1 MKLETRNQ
9 KPETK
14 SERILIINGPNLN
27 WVGTR
32 EPEVY
37 GNQNLEGYL
46 NSLAKEL
53 ATSDQKPETS
63 DQKPGTRN
71 QEPETRNQKLETIQ
85 TNIEGEIIN
94 HLQASEKDPNTI
106 GVIINA
112 GGYSHTSVAIAD
124 TIRAMSKKVIVVHI
138 SNTFDRGV
146 ERHKDLVAAASD
158 GFIGGF
164 GLDGYRIAVD
174 ALQLATRN

>member
-1 MKLETRNQ
+1 MTINQ
-9 KPETK
+9 
-14 SERILIINGPNLN
+14 RILIINGPNLN

-37 GNQNLEGYL
+37 GNQNLEEYL

-53 ATSDQKPETS
+53 AASDQEPETRS
-63 DQKPGTRN
+63 
-71 QEPETRNQKLETIQ
+71 QEPETRNQQLETTQ
-85 TNIEGEIIN
+85 SNIEGEIIN
-94 HLQASEKDPNTI
+94 QLQNAETDNNVV

-124 TIRAMSKKVIVVHI
+124 TIRAMSKKVIAVHI
-138 SNTFDRGV
+138 SNTFDREV

-164 GLDGYRIAVD
+164 GLDGYRL
-174 ALQLATRN
+174 ALVSLGVGV

>member
-27 WVGTR
+27 WIGTR
-32 EPEVY
+32 EPDVY
-37 GNQNLEGYL
+37 GSQNLEEYL
-46 NSLAKEL
+46 NSLNQEL
-53 ATSDQKPETS
+53 ETRN
-63 DQKPGTRN
+63 QEPGTRN
-71 QEPETRNQKLETIQ
+71 QKLATTQ
-85 TNIEGEIIN
+85 SNIEGEIIN
-94 HLQASEKDPNTI
+94 QLQDAETDTNVV

-112 GGYSHTSVAIAD
+112 GGYAHTSVAIAD
-124 TIRAMSKKVIVVHI
+124 TIRAMSKKVIAVHI
-138 SNTFDRGV
+138 SNTFDREV

-164 GLDGYRIAVD
+164 GLDGYRLAVV
-174 ALQLATRN
+174 ALQLSIRN

>member
-32 EPEVY
+32 EPDIY
-37 GNQNLEGYL
+37 GTQNLEVYL

-53 ATSDQKPETS
+53 ATSNQQPATS
-63 DQKPGTRN
+63 N
-71 QEPETRNQKLETIQ
+71 QQLETTQ
-85 TNIEGEIIN
+85 SNIEGEIIN
-94 HLQASEKDPNTI
+94 QLQDAETDTNVV

-112 GGYSHTSVAIAD
+112 GGYAHTSVAIAD
-124 TIRAMSKKVIVVHI
+124 TIRAMSKKVIAVHI
-138 SNTFDRGV
+138 SNTFDREV

-164 GLDGYRIAVD
+164 GLDGYRL
-174 ALQLATRN
+174 ALVSLGVGV

>member
-1 MKLETRNQ
+1 LKLGTRNQ

-37 GNQNLEGYL
+37 GSQNLEEYL

-53 ATSDQKPETS
+53 AASDQKPET
-63 DQKPGTRN
+63 RN
-71 QEPETRNQKLETIQ
+71 QELETTQ
-85 TNIEGEIIN
+85 SNIEGEIIN
-94 HLQASEKDPNTI
+94 LLQAAEKNPNTI

-112 GGYSHTSVAIAD
+112 GGYSHTSVAISD
-124 TIRAMSKKVIVVHI
+124 TIRAMSKKVIAVHI
-138 SNTFDRGV
+138 SNTFDRDI

-164 GLDGYRIAVD
+164 GLDGYRL
-174 ALQLATRN
+174 ALVSLGVGV

>member
-1 MKLETRNQ
+1 MTTNQ
-9 KPETK
+9 
-14 SERILIINGPNLN
+14 RILIINAPNLN

-37 GNQNLEGYL
+37 GSQNLEEYL

-53 ATSDQKPETS
+53 AISDQE
-63 DQKPGTRN
+63 PGTRN
-71 QEPETRNQKLETIQ
+71 QTLETTQ
-85 TNIEGEIIN
+85 SNIEGEIIN
-94 HLQASEKDPNTI
+94 LLQAAEKNPNTT

-112 GGYSHTSVAIAD
+112 GGYSHTSVAISD
-124 TIRAMSKKVIVVHI
+124 TIRAMSKKVIAVHI
-138 SNTFDRGV
+138 SNTFDRDI

-164 GLDGYRIAVD
+164 GLDGYRL
-174 ALQLATRN
+174 ALVSLGVGV

>member
-1 MKLETRNQ
+1 MTRNLKSETRNQ
-9 KPETK
+9 
-14 SERILIINGPNLN
+14 RILIINGPNLN

-37 GNQNLEGYL
+37 GSQNLEEYL
-46 NSLAKEL
+46 NTLSKEL
-53 ATSDQKPETS
+53 AASDQKPETS
-63 DQKPGTRN
+63 N
-71 QEPETRNQKLETIQ
+71 QQPETRNHQLDTTQ
-85 TNIEGEIIN
+85 SNVEGEIIN
-94 HLQASEKDPNTI
+94 QLQNAETDNNVV

-124 TIRAMSKKVIVVHI
+124 TIRAMSKKVIAVHI
-138 SNTFDRGV
+138 SNTFDRDV

-164 GLDGYRIAVD
+164 GLDGYRL
-174 ALQLATRN
+174 ALVSLGVGV

>member
-1 MKLETRNQ
+1 MKPGTRNQ
-9 KPETK
+9 ELETK

-32 EPEVY
+32 EPDVY
-37 GNQNLEGYL
+37 GRQNLEEYL

-63 DQKPGTRN
+63 N
-71 QEPETRNQKLETIQ
+71 QEPGTRNQKLETIQ

-94 HLQASEKDPNTI
+94 QLQNAETYSNVV

-112 GGYSHTSVAIAD
+112 GGYAHTSLAIAD
-124 TIRAMSKKVIVVHI
+124 TIRAMSKRVIAVHI
-138 SNTFDRGV
+138 SNTFDREE
-146 ERHKDLVAAASD
+146 ERRKDLVAAASD

-164 GLDGYRIAVD
+164 GLDGYRLAVI
-174 ALQLATRN
+174 ALQLASRN

>member
-1 MKLETRNQ
+1 MTINQ
-9 KPETK
+9 
-14 SERILIINGPNLN
+14 RILIINGPNLN

-37 GNQNLEGYL
+37 GNQNLEEYL

-53 ATSDQKPETS
+53 ATS
-63 DQKPGTRN
+63 N
-71 QEPETRNQKLETIQ
+71 QVLAAEQSNL
-85 TNIEGEIIN
+85 EGEIIN
-94 HLQASEKDPNTI
+94 LLQAAEKKPNTI

-112 GGYSHTSVAIAD
+112 GGYSHTSVAISD
-124 TIRAMSKKVIVVHI
+124 TIRAMSKKVIAVHI
-138 SNTFDRGV
+138 SNTFDRDI

-164 GLDGYRIAVD
+164 GLDGYRL
-174 ALQLATRN
+174 ALVSLGVGV

>member
-1 MKLETRNQ
+1 MTINQ
-9 KPETK
+9 
-14 SERILIINGPNLN
+14 RILIINGPNLN

-37 GNQNLEGYL
+37 GSQNLEEYL

-53 ATSDQKPETS
+53 ATSN
-63 DQKPGTRN
+63 QKPGARN
-71 QEPETRNQKLETIQ
+71 QQLETTQ
-85 TNIEGEIIN
+85 SNIEGEIIN
-94 HLQASEKDPNTI
+94 QLQNAETDNNVV

-124 TIRAMSKKVIVVHI
+124 TIRAMSKKVIAVHI
-138 SNTFDRGV
+138 SNTFDREV

-164 GLDGYRIAVD
+164 GLDGYRL
-174 ALQLATRN
+174 ALVSLGLGV

>member
-1 MKLETRNQ
+1 MTINQ
-9 KPETK
+9 
-14 SERILIINGPNLN
+14 RILIINGPNLN

-37 GNQNLEGYL
+37 GSQNLEEYL

-53 ATSDQKPETS
+53 ATSDQKP
-63 DQKPGTRN
+63 GTRN
-71 QEPETRNQKLETIQ
+71 QQLETTQ
-85 TNIEGEIIN
+85 SNIEGEIIN
-94 HLQASEKDPNTI
+94 QLQNAETDNNVV

-124 TIRAMSKKVIVVHI
+124 TIRAMSKKVIAVHI
-138 SNTFDRGV
+138 SNTFDRDI

-164 GLDGYRIAVD
+164 GLDGYRL
-174 ALQLATRN
+174 ALVSLGVGV

>member
-9 KPETK
+9 KTETK

-32 EPEVY
+32 EPDVY
-37 GNQNLEGYL
+37 GSQNLEEYL
-46 NSLAKEL
+46 NSLNQEL
-53 ATSDQKPETS
+53 ETRN
-63 DQKPGTRN
+63 QEPGTRN
-71 QEPETRNQKLETIQ
+71 QKLATTQ
-85 TNIEGEIIN
+85 SNIEGEIIN
-94 HLQASEKDPNTI
+94 QLQDAETDTNVV

-112 GGYSHTSVAIAD
+112 GGYAHTSVAIAD
-124 TIRAMSKKVIVVHI
+124 TIRAMSKKVIAVHI
-138 SNTFDRGV
+138 SNTFDREV

-164 GLDGYRIAVD
+164 GLDGYRLAVV
-174 ALQLATRN
+174 ALQLSIRN

>member
-1 MKLETRNQ
+1 MTINQ
-9 KPETK
+9 
-14 SERILIINGPNLN
+14 RILIINGPNLN

-37 GNQNLEGYL
+37 GNQNLEEYL

-53 ATSDQKPETS
+53 ATRN
-63 DQKPGTRN
+63 QKPGTRN
-71 QEPETRNQKLETIQ
+71 QQLETTQ
-85 TNIEGEIIN
+85 SNIEGEIIN
-94 HLQASEKDPNTI
+94 QLQNAETDNNVV

-124 TIRAMSKKVIVVHI
+124 TIRAMSKKVIAVHI
-138 SNTFDRGV
+138 SNTFDRDV

-164 GLDGYRIAVD
+164 GLDGYRL
-174 ALQLATRN
+174 ALVSLGVGV

>member
-1 MKLETRNQ
+1 MTINQ
-9 KPETK
+9 
-14 SERILIINGPNLN
+14 RILIINGPNLN

-37 GNQNLEGYL
+37 GNQNLEEYL

-53 ATSDQKPETS
+53 ATK
-63 DQKPGTRN
+63 N
-71 QEPETRNQKLETIQ
+71 QQLQ
-85 TNIEGEIIN
+85 TTQSNIEGEIIN
-94 HLQASEKDPNTI
+94 QLQNAETDNNVV

-124 TIRAMSKKVIVVHI
+124 TIRAMSKKVIAVHI
-138 SNTFDRGV
+138 SNTFDRDV

-164 GLDGYRIAVD
+164 GLDGYRL
-174 ALQLATRN
+174 ALVSLGVGV

>member
-1 MKLETRNQ
+1 
-9 KPETK
+9 
-14 SERILIINGPNLN
+14 
-27 WVGTR
+27 VGTR

-37 GNQNLEGYL
+37 GNQNLEEYL

-53 ATSDQKPETS
+53 AASGQLLVAE
-63 DQKPGTRN
+63 
-71 QEPETRNQKLETIQ
+71 Q

-94 HLQASEKDPNTI
+94 LLQAAEKNPNTI

-112 GGYSHTSVAIAD
+112 GGYSHTSVAISD
-124 TIRAMSKKVIVVHI
+124 TIRAMSKKVIAVHI
-138 SNTFDRGV
+138 SNTFDRDI

-164 GLDGYRIAVD
+164 GLDGYRL
-174 ALQLATRN
+174 ALVSLGLGV

>member
-1 MKLETRNQ
+1 MTINQ
-9 KPETK
+9 
-14 SERILIINGPNLN
+14 RILIINGPNLN

-37 GNQNLEGYL
+37 GNQNLEEYL

-53 ATSDQKPETS
+53 
-63 DQKPGTRN
+63 
-71 QEPETRNQKLETIQ
+71 ETRNQKLETTQ
-85 TNIEGEIIN
+85 SNIEGEIIN
-94 HLQASEKDPNTI
+94 QLQNAETDNNVV

-124 TIRAMSKKVIVVHI
+124 TIRAMSKKVIAVHI
-138 SNTFDRGV
+138 SNTFDRDI

-164 GLDGYRIAVD
+164 GLDGYRL
-174 ALQLATRN
+174 ALVSLGVGV

>member
-32 EPEVY
+32 EPDVY
-37 GNQNLEGYL
+37 GSQNLEEYL

-53 ATSDQKPETS
+53 AISN
-63 DQKPGTRN
+63 QKPGTRN
-71 QEPETRNQKLETIQ
+71 HLLETTQ
-85 TNIEGEIIN
+85 SNIEGEIIN
-94 HLQASEKDPNTI
+94 QLQDAETDTNVV

-112 GGYSHTSVAIAD
+112 GGYAHTSVAIAD
-124 TIRAMSKKVIVVHI
+124 TIRAMSKKVIAVHI
-138 SNTFDRGV
+138 SNTFDREV

-164 GLDGYRIAVD
+164 GLDGYRLAVV
-174 ALQLATRN
+174 ALQLSIRN

>member
-1 MKLETRNQ
+1 MTINQ
-9 KPETK
+9 
-14 SERILIINGPNLN
+14 RILIINGPNLN

-37 GNQNLEGYL
+37 GNQNLEEYL

-53 ATSDQKPETS
+53 ATRSQKPETS
-63 DQKPGTRN
+63 N
-71 QEPETRNQKLETIQ
+71 QQLETTQ
-85 TNIEGEIIN
+85 SNIEGEIIN
-94 HLQASEKDPNTI
+94 QLQNAETDNNVV

-124 TIRAMSKKVIVVHI
+124 TIRAMSKKVIAVHI
-138 SNTFDRGV
+138 SNTFDRDI

-164 GLDGYRIAVD
+164 GLDGYRL
-174 ALQLATRN
+174 ALVSLGLGV

>member
-1 MKLETRNQ
+1 MKPETSNQ
-9 KPETK
+9 EPETK

-32 EPEVY
+32 EPDIY
-37 GNQNLEGYL
+37 GRQNLEEYL

-53 ATSDQKPETS
+53 ATSN
-63 DQKPGTRN
+63 QKPGARN
-71 QEPETRNQKLETIQ
+71 QQLETTQ
-85 TNIEGEIIN
+85 SNIEGEIIN
-94 HLQASEKDPNTI
+94 QLQNAETDNNVV

-112 GGYSHTSVAIAD
+112 GGYSHTSVAISD
-124 TIRAMSKKVIVVHI
+124 TIRAMSKKVIAVHI
-138 SNTFDRGV
+138 SNTFDREV

-164 GLDGYRIAVD
+164 GLDGYRL
-174 ALQLATRN
+174 ALVSLGVGV

>member
-1 MKLETRNQ
+1 MNQ
-9 KPETK
+9 
-14 SERILIINGPNLN
+14 RILIINGPNLN

-37 GNQNLEGYL
+37 GNQNLEEYL

-53 ATSDQKPETS
+53 ATS
-63 DQKPGTRN
+63 N
-71 QEPETRNQKLETIQ
+71 QVLAAEQSNL
-85 TNIEGEIIN
+85 EGEIIN
-94 HLQASEKDPNTI
+94 LLQAAEKNPNTI

-112 GGYSHTSVAIAD
+112 GGYSHTSLAISD
-124 TIRAMSKKVIVVHI
+124 TIRAMSKKVIAVHI
-138 SNTFDRGV
+138 SNTFDRDI

-164 GLDGYRIAVD
+164 GLDGYRL
-174 ALQLATRN
+174 ALVSLGVGV

>member
-1 MKLETRNQ
+1 VTINQ
-9 KPETK
+9 
-14 SERILIINGPNLN
+14 RILIINGPNLN

-37 GNQNLEGYL
+37 GNQNLEEYL
-46 NSLAKEL
+46 NSLTKEL
-53 ATSDQKPETS
+53 ATRSQK
-63 DQKPGTRN
+63 
-71 QEPETRNQKLETIQ
+71 PETRNQQLETTQ
-85 TNIEGEIIN
+85 SNIEGEIIN
-94 HLQASEKDPNTI
+94 QLQNAETDNNVV

-124 TIRAMSKKVIVVHI
+124 TIRAMSKKVIAVHI
-138 SNTFDRGV
+138 SNTFDRDI

-164 GLDGYRIAVD
+164 GLDGYRL
-174 ALQLATRN
+174 ALVSLGVGV

>member
-32 EPEVY
+32 EPDVY
-37 GNQNLEGYL
+37 GSQNLEEYL
-46 NSLAKEL
+46 NSL
-53 ATSDQKPETS
+53 
-63 DQKPGTRN
+63 N
-71 QEPETRNQKLETIQ
+71 QQPFTGNHLLETIQ

-94 HLQASEKDPNTI
+94 QLQDAETDTNVV

-112 GGYSHTSVAIAD
+112 GGYAHTSVAIAD
-124 TIRAMSKKVIVVHI
+124 TIRAMSKKVIAVHI
-138 SNTFDRGV
+138 SNTFDREV

-164 GLDGYRIAVD
+164 GVFSYRLAIV
-174 ALQLATRN
+174 ALQLTTSN

>member
-1 MKLETRNQ
+1 VTINQ
-9 KPETK
+9 
-14 SERILIINGPNLN
+14 RILIINGPNLN

-37 GNQNLEGYL
+37 GNQNLEEYL

-53 ATSDQKPETS
+53 ATRSQK
-63 DQKPGTRN
+63 
-71 QEPETRNQKLETIQ
+71 PETRNQQLETTQ
-85 TNIEGEIIN
+85 SNIEGEIIN
-94 HLQASEKDPNTI
+94 QLQNAETDNNVV

-124 TIRAMSKKVIVVHI
+124 TIRAMSKKVIAVHI
-138 SNTFDRGV
+138 SNTFDRDV

-164 GLDGYRIAVD
+164 GLDGYRL
-174 ALQLATRN
+174 ALVSLGVGV

>member
-1 MKLETRNQ
+1 MTINQ
-9 KPETK
+9 
-14 SERILIINGPNLN
+14 RILIINGPNLN

-37 GNQNLEGYL
+37 GNQNLEEYL

-53 ATSDQKPETS
+53 ATS
-63 DQKPGTRN
+63 N
-71 QEPETRNQKLETIQ
+71 QVLAAEQSNL
-85 TNIEGEIIN
+85 EGEIIN
-94 HLQASEKDPNTI
+94 LLQAAEKNPNTI

-112 GGYSHTSVAIAD
+112 GGYSHTSLAISD
-124 TIRAMSKKVIVVHI
+124 TIRAMSKKVIAVHI
-138 SNTFDRGV
+138 SNTFDRDI

-164 GLDGYRIAVD
+164 GLDGYRL
-174 ALQLATRN
+174 ALVSLGVGV